1 MLCCLLFS
9 ITLAVPVMNL
19 KLSKEEQSQKPWT
32 ECSEV
37 NNLWI
42 TTTWENSCL
51 QHLSYDSS
59 VTTAFNDGQ
68 FTLGDEVPWKVYTS
82 QSNDPNPKFHFQKCL
97 NISVCDLFKSA
108 NKEYLVVYECQK
120 EPDLDSNQS
129 STSPFYNRI
138 CLLGMNR
145 FIFRFYYHTFLVAT
159 KFDDSV
165 KRTISSWSNERPSK
179 TTDQSATNKTSID
192 AVLYTMAGFCT
203 NNPHECLLFDSKTIE
218 HQRNESGNRA
228 EQNGDDQ
235 ESIESQR
242 HTDES
247 PLENLFRFATYSNE
261 EFLGDLKPRYA
272 DHYDLK
278 VEDSCLV
285 YLKLEGF
292 PSSQTG
298 TGSSKT
304 SRMCNSP
311 IH

>member
-1 MLCCLLFS
+1 
-9 ITLAVPVMNL
+9 MNL
-19 KLSKEEQSQKPWT
+19 KLGKEEQLQKPWV

-51 QHLSYDSS
+51 KHLSDDSS
-59 VTTAFNDGQ
+59 VTPAFNDGQ
-68 FTLGDEVPWKVYTS
+68 FVSGDETPWKVYTS

-108 NKEYLVVYECQK
+108 NKEFLVVYECQD
-120 EPDLDSNQS
+120 EPHLDSNQS
-129 STSPFYNRI
+129 STSPSYNRI

-145 FIFRFYYHTFLVAT
+145 FVFRFYYHTFHVAD
-159 KFDDSV
+159 KFDIAA
-165 KRTISSWSNERPSK
+165 KLTISGWSNERPGK
-179 TTDQSATNKTSID
+179 ATDKSSTNKTSID

-203 NNPHECLLFDSKTIE
+203 NNPHECHLFDSKTIE

-235 ESIESQR
+235 ESIERKR

-247 PLENLFRFATYSNE
+247 LLENLFRFATHSNE
-261 EFLGDLKPRYA
+261 EFFGDLKPGYA
-272 DHYDLK
+272 DHYEMK

-292 PSSQTG
+292 PSFQTG
-298 TGSSKT
+298 IERSKA

-311 IH
+311 TH